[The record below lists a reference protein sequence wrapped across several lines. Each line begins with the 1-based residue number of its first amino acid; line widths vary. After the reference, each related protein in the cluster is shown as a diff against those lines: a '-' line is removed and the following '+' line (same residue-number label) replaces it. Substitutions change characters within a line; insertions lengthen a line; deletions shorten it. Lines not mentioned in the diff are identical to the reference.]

1 MVDIPR
7 LLGNTVRAESCPAAL
22 GPFHGVYLIVSKEYC
37 WALAEVCALLSA
49 LSCSSSSRLLLL
61 VHVDLYLSFIM
72 NTNYEVI
79 LLR

>member
-22 GPFHGVYLIVSKEYC
+22 GIAFHGVYLIVSKEYC

-49 LSCSSSSRLLLL
+49 LL
-61 VHVDLYLSFIM
+61 VLGCFY
-72 NTNYEVI
+72 
-79 LLR
+79 